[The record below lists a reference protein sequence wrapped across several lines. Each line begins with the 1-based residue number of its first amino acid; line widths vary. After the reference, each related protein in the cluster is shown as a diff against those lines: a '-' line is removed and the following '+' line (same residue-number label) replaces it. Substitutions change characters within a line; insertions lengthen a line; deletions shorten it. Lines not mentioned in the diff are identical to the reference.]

1 MSFFSDIKQKVIEK
15 KLEMDD
21 KREFLQLVDEKTRPI
36 KRAAYMKQMFK
47 EAVNEGMEKA
57 KQDAAKKLP
66 KEKPK
71 ESDFGLG
78 AGLEDP
84 FKYLNKG
91 KIK

>member
-1 MSFFSDIKQKVIEK
+1 
-15 KLEMDD
+15 
-21 KREFLQLVDEKTRPI
+21 
-36 KRAAYMKQMFK
+36 MKQMFK